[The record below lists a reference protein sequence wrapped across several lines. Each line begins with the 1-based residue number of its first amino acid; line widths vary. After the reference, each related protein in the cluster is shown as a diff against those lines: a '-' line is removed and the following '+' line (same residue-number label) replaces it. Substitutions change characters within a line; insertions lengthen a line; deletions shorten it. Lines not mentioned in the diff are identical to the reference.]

1 MLEKKGQ
8 NDVNIYIPEV
18 ASATAEVT
26 IDEVINAVLKYQP
39 HADVELVRKAYEL
52 ANAAHGGQ
60 KRASGED
67 YIIHPLCVAKILT
80 ELQIDSTTITAALL
94 HDVVEDTTYSQAQME
109 DIFGTEVAMLI
120 DGVTKLGKIK
130 YQSREEQQSEN
141 YRKLFLAMAKDIRVI
156 MIKLADRLHNM
167 RTLKFVKEEKQKR
180 IAKET
185 IEVYAPLANRLGIS
199 NIKWELEDLCL
210 RYLEP
215 EFYYD
220 LVEKVKQKRQERQ
233 RFIEDA
239 ILQIHTKLIRSSI
252 KAEISG
258 RAKHFYSIYRKMKRD
273 NKDIS
278 EIYDLSA
285 VRVLVH
291 NVKDCYAVLGVIHA
305 MWKPIPGR
313 FKDYIAMPKSNG
325 YQSLHTTVMTRGY
338 PLEIQIRT
346 FAMHKV
352 SEYGVAAHWK
362 YKEAGRSV
370 GAGNDYEKKIS
381 WLRQMMNLQH
391 EVNDPTEY
399 LEALKMDIFS
409 DEVFVFTPNGDVIDL
424 PKGSVPIDF
433 AYRIH
438 TEVGH
443 HCVGAKVNGKI
454 VPLEYKLKN
463 GDQVSII
470 TNKANNGPSR
480 DWLNIVASSDT
491 RAKIRSW
498 FKKVKRE
505 ENVIRGR
512 ELLEKEAKRLG
523 YEPKDLLRD
532 EWLNSVCLRFNI
544 NNDEDMLA
552 AVGYGGVAVNGVIAK
567 LIEHHKKAIK
577 AATPPDVSEMLE
589 TIKQQHNNSRKN
601 KASHGILV
609 EGESGMLVRLARCCN
624 PIPGDPIVGYITKGR
639 GVSVHRADCPNVLS
653 DDGDTTRVI
662 DVNWDIGLDKDYT
675 VEIEII
681 CNDAA
686 GVLTSVLSVPAEM
699 KINVSAVNAKAN
711 KGNKTSTIIMSLE
724 VHNAA
729 QVSLVMGKI
738 RRLKDVFSVSRAM
751 ASAADNNSN
760 TRHGR

>member
-1 MLEKKGQ
+1 MMEQKGQ
-8 NDVNIYIPEV
+8 NNVNIYIPEV

-26 IDEVINAVLKYQP
+26 IDDVINAVVKYQP
-39 HADVELVRKAYEL
+39 HVDVKLIRKAYDL
-52 ANAAHGGQ
+52 ANAAHAGQ

-80 ELQIDSTTITAALL
+80 ELQIDATTITAALL
-94 HDVVEDTTYSQAQME
+94 HDVVEDTTYSQSQME
-109 DIFGTEVAMLI
+109 DIFGPEVAMLI

-130 YQSREEQQSEN
+130 YQSKVEQQSEN

-233 RFIEDA
+233 RFIEDS
-239 ILQIHTKLIRSSI
+239 ILQIHTKLIRSGI

-346 FAMHKV
+346 FAMHKI

-362 YKEAGRSV
+362 YKETGRSV

-381 WLRQMMNLQH
+381 WLRQMVNLQH
-391 EVNDPTEY
+391 EVNDPSEY

-454 VPLEYKLKN
+454 VPLEYKLQN
-463 GDQVSII
+463 GDQVAII

-498 FKKVKRE
+498 FKKEKRE
-505 ENVIRGR
+505 ENIIRGR
-512 ELLEKEAKRLG
+512 DMLEKEAKRLG

-544 NNDEDMLA
+544 NNDADMLA
-552 AVGYGGVAVNGVIAK
+552 AIGYGGIAINGVMAK

-577 AATPPDVSEMLE
+577 AATPPDVTQMLE
-589 TIKQQHNNSRKN
+589 GIKQQHRNSKKN

-624 PIPGDPIVGYITKGR
+624 PIPGDPIIGYITKGR

-662 DVNWDIGLDKDYT
+662 DVNWDVGLDKTYT
-675 VEIEII
+675 VEIEIN
-681 CNDAA
+681 CNDTT
-686 GVLTSVLSVPAEM
+686 GVLTSILSVPAEM
-699 KINVSAVNAKAN
+699 KINVSSVNAKAN
-711 KGNKTSTIIMSLE
+711 KGNKTSTIIMGLE
-724 VHNAA
+724 VNNAA
-729 QVSLVMGKI
+729 QISMVMAKI
-738 RRLKDVFSVSRAM
+738 RRLKDIYSVGRALF
-751 ASAADNNSN
+751 AATDNNSN
-760 TRHGR
+760 TKHGR